1 MKMSYSKSGVDYKLL
16 DPAKRMAQDAGLQT
30 KKILEGSEFSEV
42 TQSRG
47 ETAYVI
53 EGVDS
58 YYAIVQEGL
67 GTKNLVADEVRK
79 ITGKTYYDSIA
90 YDTVAAI
97 INDLITVG
105 AKPISVLAYWAV
117 GDSKWMKDEVRM
129 KDLVNGWKR
138 ACIDSRATWGGGE
151 TPCLNDVLYP
161 GVINLAGSAI
171 GVISPKK
178 RLIMGDRIEKGD
190 AIIIFESSGIHANGL
205 SLARKILDKTE
216 SGYSTRLSDGSLYG
230 EALLIPAIIY
240 ANLIR
245 EILDNKVDIHYM
257 INVTGH
263 GFRKFM
269 RAVQQFSY
277 ILDIV
282 PPVSHLFQ
290 FIQHYS
296 GLTDYDMYG
305 TFNMGAG
312 FAVIVPEKDTAK
324 VLSVSKKNNI
334 KTIVAGHVEKGEKK
348 VIINPLHITYK
359 GNELEI
365 R

>member
-138 ACIDSRATWGGGE
+138 ACIE
-151 TPCLNDVLYP
+151 
-161 GVINLAGSAI
+161 
-171 GVISPKK
+171 
-178 RLIMGDRIEKGD
+178 
-190 AIIIFESSGIHANGL
+190 GL
-205 SLARKILDKTE
+205 L
-216 SGYSTRLSDGSLYG
+216 G
-230 EALLIPAIIY
+230 
-240 ANLIR
+240 
-245 EILDNKVDIHYM
+245 
-257 INVTGH
+257 
-263 GFRKFM
+263 
-269 RAVQQFSY
+269 
-277 ILDIV
+277 
-282 PPVSHLFQ
+282 
-290 FIQHYS
+290 
-296 GLTDYDMYG
+296 
-305 TFNMGAG
+305 GAG
-312 FAVIVPEKDTAK
+312 RLLA
-324 VLSVSKKNNI
+324 
-334 KTIVAGHVEKGEKK
+334 
-348 VIINPLHITYK
+348 
-359 GNELEI
+359 
-365 R
+365 